1 MARSNWLNWRKTL
14 VVLGLL
20 IFLHFIGAL
29 RPIESTLQKW
39 FGAVLADLYHTGDNT
54 NQNCLA
60 DLSKTQQQLADQTK
74 LQADNL
80 ELTQEN
86 QKLREYMNFFSSRK
100 SQKYLLA
107 KVSLQ
112 ENFLDAAKY
121 GQDLIIDKG
130 SKDGLVPDLVVLDSQ
145 GLVAG
150 KVVEVKDNTARVCL
164 LTNNAC
170 KLAITVLN
178 DNRTIGVSA
187 GDLGL
192 TVKLD
197 FVGQTEKVSVGDIIV
212 TSGLEENIPS
222 GLVLGKV
229 SQISNQENDVWQ
241 NISVEPMINFNSLKI
256 VSIILP

>member
-1 MARSNWLNWRKTL
+1 MSRSNWLNWRKTL

-29 RPIESTLQKW
+29 QPIESQLQKW
-39 FGAVLADLYHTGDNT
+39 FGSVLSGLYHTGDSPS
-54 NQNCLA
+54 QNCSA
-60 DLSKTQQQLADQTK
+60 DLEKTRQQLADQTK

-80 ELTQEN
+80 ELSQEN

-100 SQKYLLA
+100 NQNYLLA

-130 SKDGLVPDLVVLDSQ
+130 SKDGLTTDLVVLDSQ

-150 KVVEVKDNTARVCL
+150 KVVEVKDNMSRVCL

-170 KLAITVLN
+170 KLAVTVLN
-178 DNRTIGVSA
+178 NDRTIGVST

-192 TVKLD
+192 TVKLN

-229 SQISNQENDVWQ
+229 SQISDQENDVWQ
-241 NISVEPMINFNSLKI
+241 NISVEPLINFNSLKM
-256 VSIILP
+256 VSVILP